1 MRISAYGLALDP
13 PSGWD
18 ARIRRYD
25 AAGVVAGRQLR
36 SQPMLHTADFAL
48 PDERGD
54 FGSGAVETMQPAHAF
69 VALVEYHPDSART
82 ALFAPHAGRP
92 VLAADDFSPSQL
104 QRTIRGQAGAQ
115 RFFVEA
121 GRAFCLYVVAG
132 SMAELPR
139 TVPRVNVTL
148 AGIEIAPQATR
159 QLAEEL

>member
-1 MRISAYGLALDP
+1 MRISAYGLALDA

-18 ARIRRYD
+18 ARIRRND
-25 AAGVVAGRQLR
+25 AAGIVAGRQLR
-36 SQPMLHTADFAL
+36 SHPVLHTADFAL

-54 FGSGAVETMQPAHAF
+54 FGSGAVETMHAPQAF

-82 ALFAPHAGRP
+82 ALFSPRAARP
-92 VLAADDFSPSQL
+92 ALAVDDFSPSRL
-104 QRTIRGQAGAQ
+104 QRTIRGQAGTQ

-139 TVPRVNVTL
+139 TVSRVNATVG
-148 AGIEIAPQATR
+148 AIEIAPQATR

>member
-1 MRISAYGLALDP
+1 MRISAYGLALDA

-18 ARIRRYD
+18 ARIRRND
-25 AAGVVAGRQLR
+25 ATGIVAGRRLR
-36 SQPMLHTADFAL
+36 SHPVLHTADFAL

-54 FGSGAVETMQPAHAF
+54 FGSGAVETMQAAEAF

-82 ALFAPHAGRP
+82 ALFSPHSGRP
-92 VLAADDFSPSQL
+92 VLAVDHFSPSQL

-139 TVPRVNVTL
+139 TVSRVNVTL
-148 AGIEIAPQATR
+148 TEIEIAPHVTR